1 MSTLLENL
9 TEAVAAFH
17 AAELEVKTA
26 TENRAAAHR
35 THVDTIPVSGR
46 VRVGTGDERTRKAH
60 HAACQEVVRVQ
71 LVRDRAAGAVVDAAV
86 ALAAGL
92 VPGATT
98 TDTDAADG
106 VSGSNPGPLEVEG

>member
-1 MSTLLENL
+1 VSTLLEDL
-9 TEAVAAFH
+9 ADAVDSFQ
-17 AAELEVKTA
+17 AAELEVKAA

-71 LVRDRAAGAVVDAAV
+71 LVRDRTAGAVVDAAV
-86 ALAAGL
+86 ALVAGL

-98 TDTDAADG
+98 TDPDAADS
-106 VSGSNPGPLEVEG
+106 VSESNPGPLEVEG